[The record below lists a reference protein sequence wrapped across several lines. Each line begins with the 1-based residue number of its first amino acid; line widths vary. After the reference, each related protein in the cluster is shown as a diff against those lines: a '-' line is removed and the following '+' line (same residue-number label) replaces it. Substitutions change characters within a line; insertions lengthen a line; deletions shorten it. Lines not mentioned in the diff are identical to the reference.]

1 MTSDKG
7 RLDKGL
13 EMFREVYG
21 TQVPVPEN
29 AETSPFHSLMIENL
43 FGEIWSREA
52 MSIRDRRLI
61 LIGVIAGVGADMM
74 LLEIQLKSALEK
86 GELQREQLREIPI
99 LLTQYVGYPKTVPIM
114 FAVEK
119 VLAATADS

>member
-1 MTSDKG
+1 MTDDKS

-21 TQVPVPEN
+21 NQVPVPEG
-29 AETSPFHSLMIENL
+29 AEKSPFHSLMLENL
-43 FGEIWSREA
+43 FGQVWGREA
-52 MSIRDRRLI
+52 MSVRDRRLI
-61 LIGVIAGVGADMM
+61 LMGVIAGVGADMM

-86 GELQREQLREIPI
+86 GELQRDQLREIPI
-99 LLTQYVGYPKTVPIM
+99 ILTQYIGYPKTVPVM

-119 VLAATADS
+119 VLAATADN